1 MRRDDEPALIEFR
14 RRARDWLAGNVPGE
28 ARPAG
33 LAARAYDEEWQRRQF
48 EGGWAGIDWSVEYG
62 GQGLSPMQQVAW
74 YEELARAKAP
84 GHGCFGVAFGHA
96 GPTLIARGSQEQ
108 REHYLPQILRGE
120 TPWCQCFS
128 EPGSGSDLASVRTR
142 GVVDGDDLVITGSKI
157 WSTYAELCDFGELLV
172 RTDPDAS
179 KHKGITW
186 LIMDMRLPGID
197 IRPIKAMDGY
207 PHNCE
212 VFFDDVRVPLGS
224 IVGGLNNGWS
234 VAMSTLAAERG
245 PGFLDM
251 RLEEIGFVDDLI
263 EHARAHG
270 LLADTALYDR
280 LAQARAM
287 ASAVRSMAHYQVS
300 STKPGQAPG
309 AETTAV
315 RTFHV
320 QLEMVLGRLA
330 IDILGTQALEWTD
343 WGREWLRRFAAPIA
357 GGTIDIQRNIIG
369 ERVLGL
375 PR

>member
-1 MRRDDEPALIEFR
+1 MRLDDDAELTAFR
-14 RRARDWLAGNVPGE
+14 AQAREWLATNIPAE

-33 LAARAYDEEWQRRQF
+33 VAARDYDSAWQRRQF
-48 EGGWAGIDWSVEYG
+48 DGGWAGIAWETEYG
-62 GQGLSPMQQVAW
+62 GRGLSLMQQVIW
-74 YEELARAKAP
+74 YEELARANAP

-96 GPTLIARGSQEQ
+96 GPTLIMRGSTEQ
-108 REHYLPQILRGE
+108 RATYLPRMLRGE

-128 EPGSGSDLASVRTR
+128 EPGAGSDLASVRTR
-142 GVVDGDDLVITGSKI
+142 AEVDGDELVITGSKI
-157 WSTYAELCDFGELLV
+157 WSTYAELCDYGELLV
-172 RTDPDAS
+172 RTDPDAP
-179 KHKGITW
+179 KHKGLTW
-186 LIMDMRLPGID
+186 VIMDMHLPGVD
-197 IRPIKAMDGY
+197 IRPIRAMDGY
-207 PHNCE
+207 LHNCE
-212 VFFDDVRVPLGS
+212 VFFDEVRVPLTNVVDG
-224 IVGGLNNGWS
+224 INKGWS

-251 RLEEIGFVDDLI
+251 RLEEVRFVDDLI
-263 EHARAHG
+263 AYARLHDM
-270 LLADTALYDR
+270 LSDDALFDR

-300 STKPGQAPG
+300 NTKPGTPPG

-320 QLEMVLGRLA
+320 QLEMRLGRLA
-330 IDILGTQALEWTD
+330 VDILGPRALEWTD
-343 WGREWLRRFAAPIA
+343 WGREWLRRFSAPIA